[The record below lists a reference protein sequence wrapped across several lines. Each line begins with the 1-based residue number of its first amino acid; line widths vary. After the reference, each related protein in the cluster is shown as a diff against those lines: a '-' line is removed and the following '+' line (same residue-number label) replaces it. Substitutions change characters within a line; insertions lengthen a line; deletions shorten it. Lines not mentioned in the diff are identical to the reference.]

1 MIQLELIRRIV
12 GAMLMVFGVTMLP
25 PMAISVLY
33 SDGKWPVFFWL
44 MVIALAVGY
53 LLFRNTPKQREPK
66 TRDGV
71 IAVVLIWFGFSFIGA
86 FPLYWALDIGF
97 VNALFEATSGLS
109 TTGAT
114 VLHGLD
120 QLPKSILWYR
130 QQLHFFGGM
139 GVIVLAVAILPL
151 LNVGGMQLYR
161 TEATGPKKEDKLA
174 PRIAQTARVLF
185 TVYLSLT
192 VVVALAFWLSGMNG
206 FDAIT
211 HAMSAI
217 ATGGFANYDASFG
230 HFNSLAIELVA
241 QFAMVAG
248 AMNFGLHYS
257 VWHSRELGSYLNDQ
271 ESRTFFG
278 ILLFAIA
285 LTTLVLWLHHDVDS
299 IFDGLRRASFTV
311 IAIMTGTGFGITD
324 FHLWPHFLPVMLIF
338 ISYVGGCAGST
349 TGGLK
354 VMRVFLLFKQASRE
368 AKRLVQPNIV
378 AHIKFNGRIVPEQIA
393 KGVWGFLVLYVMT
406 AASLTL
412 LMILAGLEPL
422 TAFSAVAASLNNLG
436 PGLNEI
442 ASTSHAVS
450 DFGKLVMSF
459 AMITGRLEILT
470 IFVLFTPIFWRRF

>member
-1 MIQLELIRRIV
+1 MIQIDLIRRIV
-12 GAMLMVFGVTMLP
+12 GAMFMVFGITMLP

-44 MVIALAVGY
+44 MIVTLAIGY
-53 LLFRNTPKQREPK
+53 MLFRNTPKQREPK

-86 FPLYWALDIGF
+86 LPLYWALDIGF
-97 VNALFEATSGLS
+97 TNAFFEATSGLS

-114 VLHGLD
+114 VLHGLET
-120 QLPKSILWYR
+120 LPKSILWYR

-151 LNVGGMQLYR
+151 LNVGGMQLYK

-185 TVYLSLT
+185 VVYLSLMI
-192 VVVALAFWLSGMNG
+192 VVALAFWLAGMNG

-230 HFNSLAIELVA
+230 HFNSLTIELIA
-241 QFAMVAG
+241 QFAMIAG
-248 AMNFGLHYS
+248 ALNFGLHYT
-257 VWHSRELGSYLNDQ
+257 VWHSRSLSGYFADQ
-271 ESRTFFG
+271 ESKAFFV
-278 ILLFAIA
+278 ILFSTIW
-285 LTTLVLWLHHDVDS
+285 LTALVLWLDHDVVS

-324 FHLWPHFLPVMLIF
+324 FHNWPHFLPVLMIF
-338 ISYVGGCAGST
+338 ISYIGGCAGST

-368 AKRLVQPNIV
+368 AKKLVQPNIV
-378 AHIKFNGRIVPEQIA
+378 AHIKFNGRIVPEEVTS
-393 KGVWGFLVLYVMT
+393 GVWGFFVLYVLT
-406 AASLTL
+406 AGLFTL
-412 LMILAGLEPL
+412 LMIRAGLEPL

-442 ASTSHAVS
+442 ASTSHSVS
-450 DFGKLVMSF
+450 DFGKWVMSF
-459 AMITGRLEILT
+459 AMIIGRLEILT